1 LKPGVV
7 DHKGFDHPGCQ
18 ENVNGAKVEAKADAK
33 ASSLQVAKLEIPFW
47 IRKLQQLWKLVR
59 ESHAQPLAGT
69 HAKPPEVGPEST
81 AITFIG
87 HSSFLIQTAGRA
99 LLVDPVFA
107 TRLIILRR
115 QRRAG
120 LRVADLPAIDAVLLT
135 HAHMDHLNRPSLRA
149 VTREMRRRGFDAPVV
164 IVPRGVEDLVQDLG
178 FARVVSLEWW
188 GSTELTG
195 LLRGFGHKSQPIL
208 FRHSEVGQAAS
219 EAIRITA
226 TPARHWGARM
236 FRDTHRGFGG
246 YVIESASGP
255 IIYHCGDS
263 AYFGGFAEIG
273 RRLQPEIALL
283 PIGAY
288 FPDSYRAVHTSPE
301 EALQAFVDLRA
312 DVMIPMHY
320 GTFRL
325 GREPMDEPLPRLLR
339 AAERA
344 GVQEQVMALGE
355 GDSWVE
361 PEVEERERPVS
372 VAGGQALR
380 G

>member
-1 LKPGVV
+1 METRTQLMRVV
-7 DHKGFDHPGCQ
+7 SLCLASIFQ
-18 ENVNGAKVEAKADAK
+18 VNMR
-33 ASSLQVAKLEIPFW
+33 LEVPFW
-47 IRKLQQLWKLVR
+47 MRKMGQLWRLVR
-59 ESHAQPLAGT
+59 ESHEQPLAGVQT
-69 HAKPPEVGPEST
+69 KPPEVGADET

-87 HSSFLIQTAGRA
+87 HSSFLIQTAGQA

-107 TRLIILRR
+107 TRLIVLRR

-120 LRVADLPAIDAVLLT
+120 LRIQDLPAIDAVLLT

-149 VTREMRRRGFDAPVV
+149 VTREMRRRGLAAPVA
-164 IVPRGVEDLVQDLG
+164 IVPRGVEDLVSDLG
-178 FARVVSLEWW
+178 FGRVKSLEWW
-188 GSTELTG
+188 QSTELKAKG
-195 LLRGFGHKSQPIL
+195 SLHARKAIPFRQSASQAE
-208 FRHSEVGQAAS
+208 HV
-219 EAIRITA
+219 IRVAA

-246 YVIESASGP
+246 YVIESENGP
-255 IIYHCGDS
+255 TIYHAGDS

-301 EALQAFVDLRA
+301 EALQAFLDVRA

-325 GREPMDEPLPRLLR
+325 GREPMNEPLPRLLR

-344 GVQEQVMALGE
+344 GVDECVAALGE
-355 GDSWVE
+355 GESWMG
-361 PEVEERERPVS
+361 RGA
-372 VAGGQALR
+372 VAGSSVRSQRTSLSGF
-380 G
+380 